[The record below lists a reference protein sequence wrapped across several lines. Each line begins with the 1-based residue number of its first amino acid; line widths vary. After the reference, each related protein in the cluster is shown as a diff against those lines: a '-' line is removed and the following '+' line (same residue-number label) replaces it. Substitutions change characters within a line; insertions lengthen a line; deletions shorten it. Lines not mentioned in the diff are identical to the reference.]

1 MKFVLESVD
10 KGIQDVIV
18 NGLFQPTKIV
28 DGRVIPK
35 QFSLWTPDENKKAHY
50 DVMAK
55 NIISSVLTLDDF
67 YSVFVCESTKKM
79 CDILEVTHKAMDKQV
94 KILIQEY

>member
-1 MKFVLESVD
+1 
-10 KGIQDVIV
+10 
-18 NGLFQPTKIV
+18 
-28 DGRVIPK
+28 
-35 QFSLWTPDENKKAHY
+35 
-50 DVMAK
+50 MAK